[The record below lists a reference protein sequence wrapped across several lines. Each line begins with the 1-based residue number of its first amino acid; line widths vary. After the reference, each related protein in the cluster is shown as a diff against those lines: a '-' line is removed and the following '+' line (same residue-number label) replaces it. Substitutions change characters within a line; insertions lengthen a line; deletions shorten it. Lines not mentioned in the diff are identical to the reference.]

1 LNTTKTAASKLAR
14 ATWTM
19 VAAVSICMLGNVAQA
34 ADSGDSS
41 VQRTVAYRDLDLSD
55 ANGVQLL
62 YWRLSSA
69 AKTVCD
75 RADQRDLARVAVA
88 NRCIEQAMVQAITAV
103 NSPMLTS
110 LYLAKTGTT
119 QRRFATVA
127 QIG

>member
-41 VQRTVAYRDLDLSD
+41 VQKTVGYRDLDLSD

-62 YWRLSSA
+62 YLRLSSA
-69 AKTVCD
+69 AKSVCD
-75 RADQRDLARVAVA
+75 SADQRDLARVAVA
-88 NRCIEQAMVQAITAV
+88 NHCIEQAMVQAITAV

-127 QIG
+127 LIG